1 MAKREFNNLHSLR
14 YLVRA
19 KINFL
24 NEFYEETY
32 KLPFEKRHQLLQ
44 IYIIEYVL
52 NLDNFMQPKYYD
64 RNLNYLNNI
73 KGNFAEKFPSDAV
86 YWSKFNYF
94 IELCIM
100 KIFLCLSFCLCL

>member
-1 MAKREFNNLHSLR
+1 MNFMMKHIN
-14 YLVRA
+14 YLL
-19 KINFL
+19 KNG
-24 NEFYEETY
+24 TSCY
-32 KLPFEKRHQLLQ
+32 K
-44 IYIIEYVL
+44 YIIEYVL